1 MRSRWFVA
9 DALLLWAGEW
19 GSHRVL
25 TDLRLDQGVETT
37 RTEVVE
43 MLLWEDMQA
52 PRRLRSG
59 SSGFARPTRDAPP
72 RVAEPCGDVSLR

>member
-25 TDLRLDQGVETT
+25 TGLRLDQGVETT

-52 PRRLRSG
+52 TPAFAKRLQRFRQAHPAMRR
-59 SSGFARPTRDAPP
+59 
-72 RVAEPCGDVSLR
+72 RV